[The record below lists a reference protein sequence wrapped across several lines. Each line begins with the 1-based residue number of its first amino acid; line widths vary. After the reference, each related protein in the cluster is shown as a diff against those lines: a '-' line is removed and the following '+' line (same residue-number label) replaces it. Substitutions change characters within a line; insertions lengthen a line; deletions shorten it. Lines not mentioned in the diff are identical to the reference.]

1 MAKLKL
7 QTHYGFHELFQFEYV
22 GQYKYDGTLWR
33 KTVIYVFGCGQSRT
47 QFIWCLC
54 RSFFHIVKF
63 KKKFTRKL
71 NLVYRW
77 KEQGNDIVIPDF
89 TLFCSFTKS
98 TTEVFN
104 VQGALPSMVH
114 GHTFRFVISSPLST
128 IEMVPLFILGA
139 VPNTH
144 YWTMLCKDTVD
155 STHSLGDVR
164 CWQR

>member
-1 MAKLKL
+1 MFSDAGKVA
-7 QTHYGFHELFQFEYV
+7 HNLFDVV
-22 GQYKYDGTLWR
+22 G
-33 KTVIYVFGCGQSRT
+33 
-47 QFIWCLC
+47 

-63 KKKFTRKL
+63 KKNFTRKL

-114 GHTFRFVISSPLST
+114 GQTFRFVISSPPLST

-139 VPNTH
+139 VSNTH
-144 YWTMLCKDTVD
+144 YW
-155 STHSLGDVR
+155 
-164 CWQR
+164 